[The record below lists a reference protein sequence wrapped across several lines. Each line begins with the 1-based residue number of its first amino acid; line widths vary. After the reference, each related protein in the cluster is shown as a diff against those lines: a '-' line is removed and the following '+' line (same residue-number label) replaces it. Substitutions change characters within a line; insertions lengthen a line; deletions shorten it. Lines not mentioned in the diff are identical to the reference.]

1 MSSTSA
7 SLRALAALLLLP
19 SCASTLQVQPGQNSS
34 QPASTGL
41 PPCDA
46 LVSAGLGHR
55 VLFATDDQYEPRI
68 GTWMSANAQFRPWCL
83 VQPHTASEVSAVV
96 SALAASGE
104 GAGDWHVAIRGGG
117 NGPPGS
123 SNIDNGVT
131 IDLGMMN
138 RSSHDP
144 ATGLAS
150 VEPGAAWMDVYADLQ
165 NTANVTVVGGRSGGV
180 GVGGFLLGG
189 GNSFYTGRFGF
200 GCDTVMGFQ
209 VVLANGT
216 IVEATADENPDLWR
230 ALKGGGSNFGIVTR
244 FDLETIP
251 AHELLAHGESIVD
264 SSYSDEVFDA
274 LADFTD
280 HSQEHPEDAMFA
292 LLTHSP
298 GSEILAL
305 ITCAN
310 TLGNLNSK
318 SFDRINKIPTIVS
331 TWERKSHATIARE
344 GQLPAGSLIGAENYT
359 TAFIYQPLPAYF
371 SQIGHRKGG
380 NVMGLGQIQSN
391 AILFQSGIAI
401 YNGDEAALAYARVEL
416 HAMIAKLQEAAVA
429 EGVAAGWVYMN
440 YADASQNPLGGSGEE
455 NVAFMR
461 QVADMYD
468 PEGWWQR
475 RVPGGF
481 KLARVT

>member
-1 MSSTSA
+1 
-7 SLRALAALLLLP
+7 
-19 SCASTLQVQPGQNSS
+19 
-34 QPASTGL
+34 
-41 PPCDA
+41 
-46 LVSAGLGHR
+46 
-55 VLFATDDQYEPRI
+55 
-68 GTWMSANAQFRPWCL
+68 MSANAQFRPWCL

-104 GAGDWHVAIRGGG
+104 GAGDWHVAIRSGG

-123 SNIDNGVT
+123 SNIANGVT

-144 ATGLAS
+144 ATGLTS
-150 VEPGAAWMDVYADLQ
+150 VEPGAAWMDVYTDLQ
-165 NTANVTVVGGRSGGV
+165 NMANVTVVGGRSGGV

-216 IVEATADENPDLWR
+216 LVEATADKNPDLWR

-251 AHELLAHGESIVD
+251 AHELLAHGESIVN

-274 LADFTD
+274 LAEFTD

-298 GSEILAL
+298 GSDIVAL
-305 ITCAN
+305 ITRAN
-310 TLGNLNSK
+310 TLGNLNST
-318 SFDRINKIPTIVS
+318 SFDRIEKIPAIAS

-344 GQLPAGSLIGAENYT
+344 GQLPAGSLYVTPTPTGQA
-359 TAFIYQPLPAYF
+359 PA
-371 SQIGHRKGG
+371 
-380 NVMGLGQIQSN
+380 
-391 AILFQSGIAI
+391 
-401 YNGDEAALAYARVEL
+401 
-416 HAMIAKLQEAAVA
+416 
-429 EGVAAGWVYMN
+429 
-440 YADASQNPLGGSGEE
+440 
-455 NVAFMR
+455 
-461 QVADMYD
+461 
-468 PEGWWQR
+468 
-475 RVPGGF
+475 
-481 KLARVT
+481 